1 MSDQHRIAREFFYKE
16 RQAKRGR
23 QSLGR
28 RLDVALSEA
37 RTLSEVGSPSLER
50 QSRNAENEQ
59 VGPKDGTGLL
69 LSPERDSAYNS
80 FSRRV
85 AILIRSLEAEVDTH
99 KFGVGVVGADPN
111 EQTIEERDRRLL
123 KWTAEGL
130 SPEEIS
136 FLDAGQGGV
145 RAIKKALERLKDA

>member
-28 RLDVALSEA
+28 RLDVALAEA
-37 RTLSEVGSPSLER
+37 RTLSEVASPSLER
-50 QSRNAENEQ
+50 QSPNAENEQ
-59 VGPKDGTGLL
+59 TGPKDGRGLL
-69 LSPERDSAYNS
+69 LYAERDTAYGS

-85 AILIRSLEAEVDTH
+85 AILIRSLEAEVDVH
-99 KFGVGVVGADPN
+99 RFGLSVVGADPN
-111 EQTIEERDRRLL
+111 EQTTEERDRRLL

>member
-1 MSDQHRIAREFFYKE
+1 MSEHHKIAREVFFRE
-16 RQAKRGR
+16 RTAHRER
-23 QSLGR
+23 LSLGR
-28 RLDVALSEA
+28 RLDQALSEA
-37 RTLSEVGSPSLER
+37 RTLSEVSSPSLER
-50 QSRNAENEQ
+50 QSRNAESEQ
-59 VGPKDGTGLL
+59 VGPRNEFGLL
-69 LSPERDSAYNS
+69 LSPERDTAYSS

-85 AILIRSLEAEVDTH
+85 QILIRSLEAEVDTH
-99 KFGVGVVGADPN
+99 KFGLGVVGADPN
-111 EQTIEERDRRLL
+111 EQTTEERDRRLL

>member
-1 MSDQHRIAREFFYKE
+1 MSEHHKIAREVFFRE
-16 RQAKRGR
+16 RSSRR
-23 QSLGR
+23 ERLSLGR
-28 RLDVALSEA
+28 RLDVALAEA
-37 RTLSEVGSPSLER
+37 RTLSDVGSPSLER

-69 LSPERDSAYNS
+69 LSPEKDSAYGS
-80 FSRRV
+80 FSRRIV
-85 AILIRSLEAEVDTH
+85 ILIRSLEAEVDCH
-99 KFGVGVVGADPN
+99 RYGLGVVGQDAN
-111 EQTIEERDRRLL
+111 EQTTEERDRRLL